1 MPLAPGARV
10 GVYEIEAVIGR
21 GGMGEV
27 YRARDTR
34 LDRVVAIKIL
44 PAEWA
49 VESARRERFE
59 REARVTSG
67 LNHPNIVVLHDIGRH
82 DGLQFIVMEHVEGET
97 LATRLRGGPLLP
109 AVAARFAAQIADG
122 LASAHAAGVIHRDL
136 KPANVMIGPD
146 ERVKLLDFGL
156 GKLVDPR
163 SQDPTLTS
171 FTTGPDTQ
179 PGEIIGT
186 PAYMSPEQA
195 LGRPAEAA
203 SDQFALG
210 LILYE
215 MLTGRHAFGRASGVQ
230 TMNAIIEAEP
240 RPLAESGALVPPA
253 LAHVIRRCLA
263 KAPSERF
270 ASTTDLARALHDVVD
285 DYRGSRVTS
294 PAAPVAGRRHWPV
307 AALVML
313 AIIVAAVPGWRWLA
327 PELEAGSRQVAV
339 LPLLNLDG
347 DAPNQALAD
356 GLAEVLS
363 TRLAQLERFGDGLRV
378 VPANEVRRQN
388 VTSARQARTSFGVAA
403 VVHGSLR
410 RSGDGLQL
418 TLNLTDTSS
427 LRLLGADTLEL
438 PTRDARALQ
447 DEAVGRVTRLLRL
460 ELTDEAR
467 TVVSAGNTRAPGAA
481 EFYLQGRGYL
491 QRYEKPENVDAA
503 IALFERSVGLDAN
516 YGLAHAALAEAYWRR
531 YELTKDAAWAVRAQT
546 SGATALR
553 LSPTLAQVRVTL
565 GMIAIGTGQYEAA
578 IGELT
583 AALAQDPAS
592 ADAHR
597 ELGRAYEA
605 VGDNARA
612 ESTLRAAVTA
622 RPSDWSMYNA
632 LGAFYARL
640 RRYDEAATQFERVVA
655 LTPDNARGHSNLGGM
670 YTQLRDWP
678 RAFASLEKATVLGPN
693 DRTWSNLAT
702 AYFRQGRY
710 QDAAAAFERAISLG
724 ATNYQV
730 WANLA
735 SAWYWVPGR
744 ESRSLEAYARA
755 VELGEAERRVNPRQP
770 ALLSRLAECYAHLNN
785 RRLAESLAAEAEA
798 LAPKDARVWM
808 QTAQAF
814 EQLGDRAGALRRLET
829 SFKLGLSRE
838 EVESS
843 RSFEALRKDPAYL
856 SLQP

>member
-1 MPLAPGARV
+1 MPLAPGTRV
-10 GVYEIEAVIGR
+10 GVYEIEAAIGR

-67 LNHPNIVVLHDIGRH
+67 LNHPNLVVLHDIGQH
-82 DGLQFIVMEHVEGET
+82 DGLHFIVMEHVDGET
-97 LATRLRGGPLLP
+97 LATRLGGGPLLP
-109 AVAARFAAQIADG
+109 AVAAQFAAQIADG
-122 LASAHAAGVIHRDL
+122 LASAHAAGIIHRDL

-146 ERVKLLDFGL
+146 QRVKLLDFGL
-156 GKLVDPR
+156 GKLVDAR

-171 FTTGPDTQ
+171 FTTGHDTQ

-240 RPLAESGALVPPA
+240 RPLSESGALVPPA
-253 LAHVIRRCLA
+253 LGHVIRRCLA

-285 DYRGSRVTS
+285 DYRGSRITAV
-294 PAAPVAGRRHWPV
+294 AAPVARRRWRI
-307 AALVML
+307 AALVTL
-313 AIIVAAVPGWRWLA
+313 AVMVVAVPGWRWMAPDLA
-327 PELEAGSRQVAV
+327 AGSREVAV

-363 TRLAQLERFGDGLRV
+363 ARLAQLERFDDGLRV

-388 VTSARQARTSFGVAA
+388 VTSARDARMSFGVTA
-403 VVHGSLR
+403 VVQGSLR

-427 LRLLGADTLEL
+427 LQLLAADTIEL

-447 DEAVGRVTRLLRL
+447 DEVVGRVMRLLRL

-467 TVVSAGNTRAPGAA
+467 TVVSDGNTRAPGAA

-491 QRYEKPENVDAA
+491 QRYERPENVDAA

-553 LSPTLAQVRVTL
+553 LSPTLVQVRVTL

-578 IGELT
+578 VGELT
-583 AALAQDPAS
+583 AALRQDPAS

-605 VGDNARA
+605 MGDHARA
-612 ESTLRAAVTA
+612 ESTLKAAITA
-622 RPSDWSMYNA
+622 RPADWSMYNA
-632 LGAFYARL
+632 LGALYARL

-655 LTPDNARGHSNLGGM
+655 LTPDNARGHSNLGAM

-678 RAFASLEKATVLGPN
+678 KAFAALEKATALGPN

-744 ESRSLEAYARA
+744 EARSLEAYARA
-755 VELGEAERRVNPRQP
+755 AELGEAERRVNPRQP
-770 ALLSRLAECYAHLNN
+770 ALLGRLAECYAHLNN

-798 LAPKDARVWM
+798 LAPKDARVWL

-814 EQLGDRAGALRRLET
+814 EQLGDRAGALRRVEMSL
-829 SFKLGLSRE
+829 KLGLSRE

-843 RSFEALRKDPAYL
+843 RTLEALRKDPAYA